1 MAIQDSEYSLYTLEQ
16 LEKII
21 NDKRAIEAESDVFSN
36 REYKAYLGGNLYECV
51 ECGQLNFGSS
61 LCEYCEWLVYEGPNG
76 IKI

>member
-21 NDKRAIEAESDVFSN
+21 NDKRAIEAESNVFSDP
-36 REYKAYLGGNLYECV
+36 ETKKYLGGILYKCIECD
-51 ECGQLNFGSS
+51 QLSIDQA

-76 IKI
+76 VKI